1 MWTKS
6 LCIRTGFVTQIGT
19 TKDSL
24 SESSM
29 LAEAYE
35 QLGTYDV
42 QDPELG
48 RV

>member
-1 MWTKS
+1 M
-6 LCIRTGFVTQIGT
+6 GFVAQIGT

-35 QLGTYDV
+35 QLDTYDV
-42 QDPELG
+42 QGPELG